1 MSQMSLEPF
10 RIRLYDGNML
20 FMVTDGVM
28 NALPEGQE
36 EEIMKRLIRNLPA
49 GTPAEMAERLM
60 EQVKI
65 YGEAADDMTIL
76 AAGVWKR

>member
-1 MSQMSLEPF
+1 
-10 RIRLYDGNML
+10 
-20 FMVTDGVM
+20 
-28 NALPEGQE
+28 
-36 EEIMKRLIRNLPA
+36 MKRLIRNLPA